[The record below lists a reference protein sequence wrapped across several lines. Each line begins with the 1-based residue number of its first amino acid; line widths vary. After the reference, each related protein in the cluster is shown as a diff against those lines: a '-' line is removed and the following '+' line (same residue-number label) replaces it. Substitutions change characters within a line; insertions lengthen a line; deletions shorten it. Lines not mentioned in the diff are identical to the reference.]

1 MRHMEFL
8 IVSGLSGAGKSTV
21 MSILEDSGYFC
32 VDNLPPALIPK
43 FAEMC
48 LGGSGSYERVAMVCD
63 IRGGMTFDPLFEA
76 LKALDEMKFEYKIV
90 FVDAET
96 ATIIK
101 RYKETRRS
109 HPLMG
114 EGLTLPE
121 AVERERKAMEP
132 VRQRA
137 HYIITTTDLPTKK
150 LRDQVL
156 DLFVPIRKKNGDL
169 SISVTSFGFKY
180 GVPAE
185 ADLMFDVRFLPNPF
199 YVETLRPKTG
209 LDAPVRDYVFACRE
223 TGEFMEHLKSMIA
236 FLLPHFVEEGKSALV
251 IAVGCTGGRHRSVAI
266 THALAEYIL
275 ELGYS
280 AGENHRDMTR
290 V

>member
-1 MRHMEFL
+1 MEFL

-32 VDNLPPALIPK
+32 VDNLPPVLIPK

-48 LGGSGSYERVAMVCD
+48 MGGGSAYDQVAMVCD
-63 IRGGMTFDPLFEA
+63 IRGGMTFEPLFQ
-76 LKALDEMKFEYKIV
+76 ALDTLHEMQFDYKIV

-96 ATIIK
+96 KTIIK

-109 HPLMG
+109 HPLMT
-114 EGLTLPE
+114 EGREMTLTE
-121 AVERERKAMEP
+121 AVELEREMMEP
-132 VRQRA
+132 VRQKA
-137 HYIITTTDLPTKK
+137 QYIITTTDLPTKK

-156 DLFVPIRKKNGDL
+156 DLFAPGRKKKNEM

-180 GVPAE
+180 GVPLE
-185 ADLMFDVRFLPNPF
+185 ADLVFDVRFLPNPF
-199 YVETLRPKTG
+199 YVEELRPQNG
-209 LDAPVRDYVFACRE
+209 LDAAVRDYVFSYGATE
-223 TGEFMEHLKSMIA
+223 KFMEHLKGMIA
-236 FLLPHFVEEGKSALV
+236 FLLPQFMEEGKSALV
-251 IAVGCTGGRHRSVAI
+251 IAIGCTGGHHRSVAV
-266 THALAEYIL
+266 THAVAEYIR
-275 ELGYS
+275 ELGYC

>member
-1 MRHMEFL
+1 MEFL

-32 VDNLPPALIPK
+32 VDNLPPVLIPK

-48 LGGSGSYERVAMVCD
+48 MGGAYDQVAMVCD
-63 IRGGMTFDPLFEA
+63 IRGGMNFNPLFEA
-76 LKALDEMKFEYKIV
+76 LDVLGEMQFPYKIV

-96 ATIIK
+96 KTIIK

-109 HPLMG
+109 HPLMT
-114 EGLTLPE
+114 EGKDLALTD
-121 AVERERKAMEP
+121 AVELERSMMEP
-132 VRQRA
+132 VREKA
-137 HYIITTTDLPTKK
+137 HHIITTTDLPTKK

-156 DLFVPIRKKNGDL
+156 DLFAPSRKKKNEM

-180 GVPAE
+180 GVPLE
-185 ADLMFDVRFLPNPF
+185 ADLVFDVRFLPNPF
-199 YVETLRPKTG
+199 YVEELRGQTG
-209 LDAPVRDYVFACRE
+209 LDAPVRDYVFAYGE
-223 TGEFMEHLKSMIA
+223 TEEFMSRLKDMVA
-236 FLLPHFVEEGKSALV
+236 FLLPHYMEEGKSALV
-251 IAVGCTGGRHRSVAI
+251 IAIGCTGGHHRSVAI
-266 THALAEYIL
+266 THALAEYIR

>member
-1 MRHMEFL
+1 MEFL

-32 VDNLPPALIPK
+32 VDNLPPVLIPK

-48 LGGSGSYERVAMVCD
+48 MGGSGTYERVAMVCD

-76 LKALDEMKFEYKIV
+76 LKTLDEMQFQYKIL

-109 HPLMG
+109 HPLMSD
-114 EGLTLPE
+114 ELTLPE
-121 AVERERKAMEP
+121 AVEMERKAMEP
-132 VRQRA
+132 VRSRA
-137 HYIITTTDLPTKK
+137 GYLITTTDLPTKK

-156 DLFVPIRKKNGDL
+156 EMFLPSRKKTGEL

-185 ADLMFDVRFLPNPF
+185 ADLVFDVRFLPNPF
-199 YVETLRPKTG
+199 YVEELRPKTG
-209 LDAPVRDYVFACRE
+209 LDEPVRDYVFSCRE
-223 TGEFMEHLKSMIA
+223 TGEFMEHLKGMVS

-251 IAVGCTGGRHRSVAI
+251 IAVGCTGGRHRSVAVI
-266 THALAEYIL
+266 Y
-275 ELGYS
+275 
-280 AGENHRDMTR
+280 
-290 V
+290 

>member
-1 MRHMEFL
+1 MEFL

-32 VDNLPPALIPK
+32 MDNLPPVLIPK

-48 LGGSGSYERVAMVCD
+48 MGGASIYEQVAMVCD
-63 IRGGMTFDPLFEA
+63 IRGGMNFDPLFS
-76 LKALDEMKFEYKIV
+76 ALDTLREMKFDYKIV

-96 ATIIK
+96 KTIIK

-109 HPLMG
+109 HPLMTDG
-114 EGLTLPE
+114 KDLTLTE
-121 AVERERKAMEP
+121 AVELEREMMEP

-137 HYIITTTDLPTKK
+137 QYIITTTDLPTKK
-150 LRDQVL
+150 LKDQVL
-156 DLFVPIRKKNGDL
+156 DLFVPGRKKKNEM

-180 GVPAE
+180 GVPLE
-185 ADLMFDVRFLPNPF
+185 ADLVFDVRFLPNPF
-199 YVETLRPKTG
+199 YVEELRPQTG

-223 TGEFMEHLKSMIA
+223 TIEFMEHLKSMIA
-236 FLLPHFVEEGKSALV
+236 FLLPNFMEEGKSALV
-251 IAVGCTGGRHRSVAI
+251 IAVGCTGGHHRSVAV
-266 THALAEYIL
+266 THALAEYIR